1 MEAEFETQDGR
12 AAPPASAEPT
22 PTTGPASAAAPAI
35 PAPAIPAAPA
45 VGELAGRIEIPAIGV
60 DFFFLEGVDLDT
72 LRDGPGHYEG
82 TPLPGQP
89 GNAAIAG
96 HRTTYLHPFLDI
108 DRLGPGDEI
117 HVTYPGGTEFTYEY
131 RTTEIVRPDR
141 VDVLHDMGDDRLTL
155 TACHPRYSARERIVV
170 TARLVDPPAPAPA
183 PVTDEPT
190 PAGVAGATDEAA
202 LGNDLDGRR
211 GPATPAVLW
220 GIGAALVALAAAVV
234 GRRWRRWP
242 TYVLAA
248 PLFAFALYGFFERF
262 YALLPSGF

>member
-1 MEAEFETQDGR
+1 METEFETQDDR
-12 AAPPASAEPT
+12 AAPPATEGPAL
-22 PTTGPASAAAPAI
+22 TTGPTPL
-35 PAPAIPAAPA
+35 APAIPAAPA

-117 HVTYPGGTEFTYEY
+117 HITYPGGAEFTYEY
-131 RTTEIVRPDR
+131 RTTEIVSPDR
-141 VDVLHDMGDDRLTL
+141 IDVLHDMGDDRLTL

-170 TARLVDPPAPAPA
+170 TARLVDPPAPAP
-183 PVTDEPT
+183 VTDDPT
-190 PAGVAGATDEAA
+190 PAGVAGVAGATDEAA
-202 LGNDLDGRR
+202 LGTDLDGRR